1 MASGLLERV
10 SLAVSGIHGA
20 GALEVVLRDW
30 FDFLGGRP
38 GEVVYVDGGSGPGPA
53 MDELERMKRAGMI
66 DTLHAVAPD
75 AWENHRDR
83 CYVQEWRSGALCTRD
98 IIVFAKLDTLPY
110 RRGHGDW
117 LAQDVAALEQPGV
130 MAISMAGAP
139 KPISVKGGARGAY
152 VESDFVSLCFA
163 IMKRGMFEESM
174 RAQMGAFIDS
184 NFQGAYPE
192 AIAKRPEVPQGLL
205 RALVE
210 LAWTEHCRA
219 RGLVALGRRQS
230 REWQVNHVN
239 VWGPKLLPIREA
251 YRARIDI
258 ERTLDSTKEYR
269 GPRPRGKQIT
279 GELSVLLRSLRGAA
293 GLRTPREGERAVEVR
308 EALAR
313 LGRAFS
319 AGAGGAA

>member
-1 MASGLLERV
+1 MANGLLERV

-53 MDELERMKRAGMI
+53 LDELERMKRAGMI

-83 CYVQEWRSGALCTRD
+83 CYIQEWRSGALCTRE

-110 RRGHGDW
+110 RRGHDDW
-117 LAQDVAALEQPGV
+117 LAQDIAALDQPGV

-139 KPISVKGGARGAY
+139 KPINIKGSERGVY

-163 IMKRGMFEESM
+163 IMKRSKFEESM
-174 RAQMGAFIDS
+174 RVQMGAFIDS

-251 YRARIDI
+251 YRARIDV

-269 GPRPRGKQIT
+269 GPRPRGKRIT
-279 GELSVLLRSLRGAA
+279 GDLALLWRSVRCAV
-293 GLRTPREGERAVEVR
+293 GLRALRDGERSVGVS
-308 EALAR
+308 EALGRFRRAL
-313 LGRAFS
+313 LGS
-319 AGAGGAA
+319 GGAR